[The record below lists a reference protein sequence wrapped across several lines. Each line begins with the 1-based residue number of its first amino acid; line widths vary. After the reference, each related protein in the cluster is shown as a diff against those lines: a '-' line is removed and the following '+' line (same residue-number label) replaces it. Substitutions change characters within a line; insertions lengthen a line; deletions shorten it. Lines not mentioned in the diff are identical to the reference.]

1 MIVHV
6 HEFKTGEVAKL
17 AHMIEQ
23 TRGDLYV
30 TWIEG
35 HGWLAQIDILAQ
47 GTVYLHRIEDIRRLA
62 EFMRRRAPG
71 NKPSY
76 IELFNTLYALA
87 DKVAEKRESG
97 ELPPNLLAIMHPQGS
112 A

>member
-1 MIVHV
+1 VHKF
-6 HEFKTGEVAKL
+6 ETGEVAKL

-23 TRGDLYV
+23 TRGDLLI

-35 HGWLAQIDILAQ
+35 HGWLAQIDILGK
-47 GTVYLHRIEDIRRLA
+47 GTVYIQRVEDIRRLA
-62 EFMRRRAPG
+62 EFMRWRAPG

-76 IELFNTLYALA
+76 VDLFRTLETLA
-87 DKVAEKRESG
+87 DKVAERQESG